1 MKKIIFITGT
11 SYSGSTLLDLILSN
25 NQSSISVGEIESIF
39 NPVKPHHLKKIKE
52 IKYDPIWGKIL
63 KNGAENLYNNL
74 HDTLGVE
81 TIIDSSK
88 NPAWIQFHIDRLPKN
103 ISYSVILVY
112 KSLPEFKYSFEKR
125 GRYNWAKVYKRFHS
139 LLFNTIVNFYRI
151 EYKEIPLKSEKFL
164 LLLDSLNIKPSKNI
178 FEFWKQSKS
187 NFFGN
192 NNANIAFKQNQEG
205 NNPKLEY
212 KPIISK
218 ESLTNVKK
226 LLENDLELKEIVTF
240 LKSNKS
246 SSKSPKSKGFLNN
259 YKFRILIKSL
269 RVYINKIKYII
280 KGYS

>member
-88 NPAWIQFHIDRLPKN
+88 NPAWIQFHINRLPKN

-139 LLFNTIVNFYRI
+139 LLFNTIVSFYRI

-164 LLLDSLNIKPSKNI
+164 SLLNSLNIKPTKNI
-178 FEFWKQSKS
+178 FDFWKQSKS

-192 NNANIAFKQNQEG
+192 NNANIAFKQNQDG
-205 NNPKLEY
+205 YTPKLKY
-212 KPIISK
+212 KPVISK
-218 ESLTNVKK
+218 EDLANVEK

-240 LKSNKS
+240 LNSSDK
-246 SSKSPKSKGFLNN
+246 SSKSPKNKGVLNN
-259 YKFRILIKSL
+259 YKLRIFIKRL
-269 RVYINKIKYII
+269 RVYLNKIKFII
-280 KGYS
+280 NGNL

>member
-88 NPAWIQFHIDRLPKN
+88 NPAWIQFHLDRLPKN

-139 LLFNTIVNFYRI
+139 LLFNTIENFYRI

-164 LLLDSLNIKPSKNI
+164 TLLDSLNIKPSKNI

-205 NNPKLEY
+205 NKPKLEY

-240 LKSNKS
+240 LKSKKN
-246 SSKSPKSKGFLNN
+246 SSKSPKSKGVLDN
-259 YKFRILIKSL
+259 YKFRILIKRL

-280 KGYS
+280 KGCS